1 MNWLAD
7 GEADFVLSRHAEN
20 YRGRTSAHQHLNAG
34 SRHCIIA
41 SVVYL
46 AASHRQ
52 AYDATRENFRH
63 DHRIRDPAT

>member
-7 GEADFVLSRHAEN
+7 GETDFVLSRHAEN
-20 YRGRTSAHQHLNAG
+20 YRGRTSAHQHPKCGLPA
-34 SRHCIIA
+34 IA

-63 DHRIRDPAT
+63 DHRIRNPAA